1 MDPTRGL
8 ERATKSAGSL
18 TVAIAPKARIRAS
31 GKASANLLAAPSR
44 VDPRVIMSSTKRI
57 SFGGGPE
64 IRRWTLRL
72 AKWSLGFGLSDA
84 LLDAAFLMAQF
95 EPDMGPLGSQFRFL
109 PRLSQSAE
117 EPKECLS
124 ASGNSWALEPER
136 YLAERN
142 RRRANCSCF
151 LELTLLIAG
160 TSISGG
166 LRQKG
171 PA

>member
-84 LLDAAFLMAQF
+84 LLDAAFLTGVIRTRHGSTWL
-95 EPDMGPLGSQFRFL
+95 PTPL
-109 PRLSQSAE
+109 
-117 EPKECLS
+117 
-124 ASGNSWALEPER
+124 
-136 YLAERN
+136 LAKAVAI
-142 RRRANCSCF
+142 RRGTQRVSF
-151 LELTLLIAG
+151 SIRELLG
-160 TSISGG
+160 TGTRTVFG
-166 LRQKG
+166 
-171 PA
+171 